1 MPYTIRKLPKKDLYR
16 VTSKNSGKVMSKG
29 TTLDKAKAQVRLLY
43 ALNNPSF
50 SPK

>member
-16 VTSKNSGKVMSKG
+16 VTSTKTGRVASKG
-29 TTLDKAKAQVRLLY
+29 TTKKKAQAQVKLLY

-50 SPK
+50 IKK